1 VRHHSFVSYV
11 LYTIGFVGFT
21 CSLEARARPAAR
33 SALARALRSISEHS
47 LAALD
52 CRCSDAVASLP
63 TQKKSYMYQ
72 FGQFAWTHM
81 ILLVILL
88 QSSFFV
94 ANIMEGLIWF
104 VLPSSLVIL
113 NDIMAR
119 AARAAARTF
128 RVCPA
133 ADAHVSCCTHR
144 RIFSASFLAARR

>member
-1 VRHHSFVSYV
+1 
-11 LYTIGFVGFT
+11 
-21 CSLEARARPAAR
+21 
-33 SALARALRSISEHS
+33 
-47 LAALD
+47 
-52 CRCSDAVASLP
+52 LP
-63 TQKKSYMYQ
+63 PPQKKSYMYQ

-119 AARAAARTF
+119 AMRAAAWTLL
-128 RVCPA
+128 RV
-133 ADAHVSCCTHR
+133 SR
-144 RIFSASFLAARR
+144 S